1 VDGAIAMV
9 AYFGV
14 TDPGMNSAAANGM
27 PAAYAR
33 DDDLEYAFSGAERSG
48 SAGHHDPVPT
58 QI

>member
-1 VDGAIAMV
+1 MV